1 MSDPTPKEIA
11 ISNALTEIYQTL
23 GRKMD
28 NGGALVKAWVRWIP
42 NVPAEYIQKAFD
54 LAMATTGRAMVPVP
68 KQVNEAYS
76 ILKRDDKSWDDQ
88 TSTEIKHNPERYRE
102 CIEKC
107 KKEYPEFAK
116 ILSAIDIKDNKPIDP
131 TKDKTDYYFSRSF
144 SELYKCKFGGKMA
157 EKFDMN
163 KVVGKNG

>member
-68 KQVNEAYS
+68 KQVKDAYGT
-76 ILKRDDKSWDDQ
+76 IKRDDDSWDSRE
-88 TSTEIKHNPERYRE
+88 STVIAHGPGWYQQHTDKR
-102 CIEKC
+102 KT
-107 KKEYPEFAK
+107 EYPEFAR
-116 ILSAIDIKDNKPIDP
+116 IFSTINVNDSRPMDP
-131 TKDKTDYYFSRSF
+131 LKNEDDKYFMKYF
-144 SELYKCKFGGKMA
+144 NELYNRRFGGKMA
-157 EKFDMN
+157 NKFDMN
-163 KVVGKNG
+163 SVMQ